1 MSQNYY
7 LFLTMIILNNIRDRR
22 GLWLINEYCENIFQ
36 TSETIF
42 REKKGGDK
50 QDRLPHIVEN
60 VLKNSGVNS
69 NFGYICDNAASL
81 VDKEVSLK

>member
-1 MSQNYY
+1 
-7 LFLTMIILNNIRDRR
+7 MIILNNIRDRR

-42 REKKGGDK
+42 HEKKAVTNKIDSY
-50 QDRLPHIVEN
+50 HIVEN
-60 VLKNSGVNS
+60 FLKNSGVNS
-69 NFGYICDNAASL
+69 NFGYLCDNAASL

>member
-1 MSQNYY
+1 MVKMSQKYY

-50 QDRLPHIVEN
+50 QDRLLSHCRKFFEKFWRQFQFWI
-60 VLKNSGVNS
+60 
-69 NFGYICDNAASL
+69 SL
-81 VDKEVSLK
+81 